1 MLVYAKD
8 DFVLQGSI
16 NLLMYVYK
24 REFVA
29 MGGYLTDAGE
39 VLLLIDVLLTG
50 NFCDYL
56 LIFMYT
62 CYVLVQR

>member
-8 DFVLQGSI
+8 DFVLQGAI

-39 VLLLIDVLLTG
+39 VFLLFDVLLTG
-50 NFCDYL
+50 YFVIIVK
-56 LIFMYT
+56 IF
-62 CYVLVQR
+62 